1 MSKIIYT
8 ENEIKEIEANKYVD
22 KCTTKQIRFTNEFK
36 IELLKL
42 ADKWFFYR
50 EIFEALW
57 FPEYVVKS
65 QVPERSYTRWKNIKK
80 TKWLVW
86 LIWTKKWRP
95 IKEKKDLNKMSLKE
109 QNEYLQAEVAYLKE
123 LHKTAYWHY
132 P

>member
-1 MSKIIYT
+1 MSKIIYSQSQ
-8 ENEIKEIEANKYVD
+8 IKELENNKYVE

-36 IELLKL
+36 IEVLKL
-42 ADKWFFYR
+42 SDKWFFYR

-86 LIWTKKWRP
+86 LIGTKKWRP
-95 IKEKKDLNKMSLKE
+95 TKEKVDISKMSKDEKL
-109 QNEYLQAEVAYLKE
+109 EYLEAEVAYLKE